1 MYSSPKRYNKENQ
14 TMMKNMTISE
24 LKSLY
29 EYYRSQYPI
38 ANERGKTIL
47 WHYIRRL
54 RRRIARRMKKS
65 QPIVVEVQS

>member
-1 MYSSPKRYNKENQ
+1 ML
-14 TMMKNMTISE
+14 KNMTVEE

-29 EYYRSQYPI
+29 SYYREQYPI
-38 ANERGKTIL
+38 ANERGQTIL

>member
-1 MYSSPKRYNKENQ
+1 ML
-14 TMMKNMTISE
+14 KNMTVEE

-38 ANERGKTIL
+38 ANEQGKKIL

-54 RRRIARRMKKS
+54 RRRIRRLGKKS
-65 QPIVVEVQS
+65 TSQAVEAQS

>member
-1 MYSSPKRYNKENQ
+1 ML
-14 TMMKNMTISE
+14 KNMTISE

-38 ANERGKTIL
+38 ANEQGKTIL

-54 RRRIARRMKKS
+54 RRRIRRLGKKS
-65 QPIVVEVQS
+65 TSHVVGVQS

>member
-1 MYSSPKRYNKENQ
+1 MLKNQ
-14 TMMKNMTISE
+14 TIEE

-29 EYYRSQYPI
+29 EYYRSQYPQ

-54 RRRIARRMKKS
+54 RRRIRRLGKKS
-65 QPIVVEVQS
+65 IPQAVEIAR